1 MRVNESMLTQS
12 EFTLTFYDFLAP
24 LSEFTLRSKDSLL
37 YHSGVTL
44 HVNGL
49 LLTIKR
55 VDKLKDVFILT
66 ISEFHYK
73 VLRLPFCN

>member
-1 MRVNESMLTQS
+1 MLTQS
-12 EFTLTFYDFLAP
+12 EFTLTFYDSLAP
-24 LSEFTLRSKDSLL
+24 LSEFTLRCNDSIL
-37 YHSGVTL
+37 YHSGVAL

-55 VDKLKDVFILT
+55 TDMLKDDFILT
-66 ISEFHYK
+66 ISEFHYN